1 MSQEDKVLKRLK
13 ETGYVDNVWC
23 VKNGILRLSSIV
35 HRLFQ
40 YELVRT
46 FGRNITN
53 YTPKEKIRNKM
64 NYHYIL
70 KKRCIENKDGTVTL
84 KS

>member
-1 MSQEDKVLKRLK
+1 MTHEDKVLKRLK
-13 ETGYVDNVWC
+13 EVGYVDNVWA
-23 VKNGILRLSSIV
+23 VNNRILRLGAIICD
-35 HRLFQ
+35 L
-40 YELVRT
+40 YMPELVRT

-70 KKRCIENKDGTVTL
+70 KKRCVENKDGTVTL
-84 KS
+84 K